1 MRAYK
6 FYIFDLDGTLVDT
19 RPDIARALQKT
30 LQDAGLPAPNLDE
43 VARAIGGG
51 AKNAVSML
59 TGLTGDELAPHLE
72 RFTKDYEEMCADNTC
87 VYEGGEELLRRLK
100 DDGAYLA
107 LVTMKFKA
115 PTLKI
120 LDTHALNMFDAVI
133 TFDDVEKHKPD
144 PDSLF
149 KLCGRFGVDAADT
162 LMIGDTVTDINYA
175 HAAGAD
181 SCAVEYGYGETADLL
196 ALEPTY
202 ALKSLLEF

>member
-1 MRAYK
+1 MRDYK
-6 FYIFDLDGTLVDT
+6 LYIFDLDGTLVDT

-59 TGLTGDELAPHLE
+59 TGLVGEELAPHLE

-120 LDTHALNMFDAVI
+120 LDTHALDMFDAVL
-133 TFDDVEKHKPD
+133 TFDDVEKRKPD

-149 KLCGRFGVDAADT
+149 KLCGRFGVDVSDT
-162 LMIGDTVTDINYA
+162 LMIGDTVTDIKYA

-181 SCAVEYGYGETADLL
+181 SCAVEYGYGETADIL
-196 ALEPTY
+196 ALKPTY
-202 ALKSLLEF
+202 AIKSLLEF